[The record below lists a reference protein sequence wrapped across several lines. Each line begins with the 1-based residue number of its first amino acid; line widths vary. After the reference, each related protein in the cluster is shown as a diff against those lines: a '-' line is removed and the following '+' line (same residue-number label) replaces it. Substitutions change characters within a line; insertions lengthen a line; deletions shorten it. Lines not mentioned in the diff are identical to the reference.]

1 MRTVGGGCSGER
13 PVRPDCVPQWESLA
27 PAACRG
33 SYLPMLS
40 RLCISAML
48 PVPITVLHWMGFMA
62 SVTITLTG
70 IRTNS
75 AANAGSASG
84 APGF

>member
-1 MRTVGGGCSGER
+1 
-13 PVRPDCVPQWESLA
+13 
-27 PAACRG
+27 
-33 SYLPMLS
+33 MLS

-48 PVPITVLHWMGFMA
+48 PVPIPVLHWMGFMA

-75 AANAGSASG
+75 AASAGSAFG
-84 APGF
+84 ALGI

>member
-1 MRTVGGGCSGER
+1 MAGAGDDNLNGRKET
-13 PVRPDCVPQWESLA
+13 LA

-48 PVPITVLHWMGFMA
+48 PVPIPVLHWMGFMA

-75 AANAGSASG
+75 AASAGSAFG
-84 APGF
+84 ALGI